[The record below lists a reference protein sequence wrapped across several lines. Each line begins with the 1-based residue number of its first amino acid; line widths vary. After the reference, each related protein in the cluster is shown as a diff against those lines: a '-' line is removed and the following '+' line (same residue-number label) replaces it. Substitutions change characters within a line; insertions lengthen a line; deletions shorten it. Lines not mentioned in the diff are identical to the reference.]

1 MMKQKRSMM
10 MKIKRVGTISMG
22 VVLIAFGVILFLS
35 QINKF
40 SALNIVLKL
49 WPVILILIGLEILWC
64 RYASRDESTVIKYDL
79 FSIFIVLVILIANI
93 GIFAVSESGLINR
106 FQGML
111 LSSNYNIDKSINE
124 YMVDGSINKI
134 IIDNANNL
142 VIRATS
148 GSKISGI
155 SKLSVYAS
163 SKEEADELA
172 SSDDMRYEKSGDILY
187 VYYSN
192 NVKNNYSY
200 SNIRNL
206 EIFLPDNIDVEVMN
220 CYNLDLI
227 YSGFNNKWTFD
238 GVNSLNVRLDKT
250 SNIDVRAFVESAD
263 SLSGNIKWSF
273 DSLGE
278 YVNGEGA
285 NTINILNSSNI
296 TVNEV

>member
-1 MMKQKRSMM
+1 MMKQKRSTM

>member
-206 EIFLPDNIDVEVMN
+206 EIFLPDNIDVEIMN

>member
-1 MMKQKRSMM
+1 

-22 VVLIAFGVILFLS
+22 VVLIVFGVILFLS

-206 EIFLPDNIDVEVMN
+206 EIFLPDNIDVEIMN